1 VAKIAD
7 GLKGIDLCGPGCTWV
22 GSRTDTQATW
32 DECTDG
38 SWLLGL
44 CYALAVD
51 AALIVSAARACA
63 ALALPTLTEPRASRT
78 QLGID
83 KIDSWT
89 GRLTSSRVKQ
99 AIAVAL
105 GAARLGLF
113 PPKIDA
119 DLLERYADTIRA
131 TIPWSAVAARF
142 AEDRQGNLTPVA

>member
-1 VAKIAD
+1 MAKIAE
-7 GLKGIDLCGPGCTWV
+7 GLKGINLCGPGCVWA

-32 DECTDG
+32 NECTDG

-63 ALALPTLTEPRASRT
+63 ALAVPTLAERRASRL

-83 KIDSWT
+83 KIDSWE
-89 GRLTSSRVKQ
+89 GQPTSSQVKQ

-119 DLLERYADTIRA
+119 RLLQRYAVAIRA
-131 TIPWSAVAARF
+131 TIPWSAVDARF